1 MGDFDFLYHS
11 INIVILV
18 TRKISD
24 SICSNNKNAE
34 TAICGL
40 QPLFHVM
47 LLEKGNSLF
56 WVLFGNFPMLESFG
70 DFWYVKE

>member
-24 SICSNNKNAE
+24 SICSSNKNAE
-34 TAICGL
+34 TAICDL

-47 LLEKGNSLF
+47 LLEKEDSVLGPIWKLSHAGIF
-56 WVLFGNFPMLESFG
+56 WRLLVC
-70 DFWYVKE
+70 